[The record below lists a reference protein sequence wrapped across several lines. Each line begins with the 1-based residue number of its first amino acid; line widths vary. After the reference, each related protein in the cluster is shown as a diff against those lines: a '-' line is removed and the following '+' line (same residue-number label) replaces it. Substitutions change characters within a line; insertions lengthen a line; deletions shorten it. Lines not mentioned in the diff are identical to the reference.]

1 MNPDDVQVL
10 FYCLVSL
17 ICGSVMAYSLWQLAK
32 AIGEAN
38 KEKYHDEGLQKLYDD
53 IQEFESEKDNS

>member
-1 MNPDDVQVL
+1 
-10 FYCLVSL
+10 
-17 ICGSVMAYSLWQLAK
+17 MAYSLWQLAK

-53 IQEFESEKDNS
+53 IQQFNEEESVEKNSNERR